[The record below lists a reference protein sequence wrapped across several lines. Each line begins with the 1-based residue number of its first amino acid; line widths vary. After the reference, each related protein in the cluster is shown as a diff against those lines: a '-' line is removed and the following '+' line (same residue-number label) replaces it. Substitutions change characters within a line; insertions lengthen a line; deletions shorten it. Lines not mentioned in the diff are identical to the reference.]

1 MKMSDFMNFIDPT
14 PQQILLIE
22 KQLGRPPR
30 GIRAISCSHDNDVP
44 LVVKMAPLVDKQPFP
59 TLFWLC
65 SKDLHKA
72 ISQIESEGWVK
83 RLEKQI
89 ASDPVLCSA
98 YQENHRSYIAARWR
112 NCSHTERQL
121 LHRLGFGGLFDHY
134 GIGGLRDWNQVRC
147 LHMHYAHHLCGQ
159 NVIGQWLDRKFDLHH
174 LKITI

>member
-72 ISQIESEGWVK
+72 IS
-83 RLEKQI
+83 
-89 ASDPVLCSA
+89 
-98 YQENHRSYIAARWR
+98 
-112 NCSHTERQL
+112 
-121 LHRLGFGGLFDHY
+121 
-134 GIGGLRDWNQVRC
+134 
-147 LHMHYAHHLCGQ
+147 
-159 NVIGQWLDRKFDLHH
+159 
-174 LKITI
+174 